1 MIDDETIS
9 AYNTQ
14 VEAYADLTR
23 STSTDPL
30 LVAFMTH
37 VVPGGHILDLGCGP
51 ANAAAEMREHNFE
64 VDAVDASP
72 EMVRLANK
80 THYIGARLATFDDI
94 DGYDTYDGIWAN
106 FSLLHAPVEDFP
118 RHLNALYRALK
129 PGGHFHIGMKL
140 GTGSARDKLGRHY
153 SYYSQSELSDLLNTA
168 GFVVVTASTGED
180 LGLAGDIE
188 PWIALRAHKQAV

>member
-9 AYNTQ
+9 AYNNQ

-37 VVPGGHILDLGCGP
+37 LVPGGHILDLGCGP

-80 THYIGARLATFDDI
+80 THDIGARLASFDDI
-94 DGYDTYDGIWAN
+94 DGYDIYDGIWAN
-106 FSLLHAPVEDFP
+106 FSLLHAPAEDFP
-118 RHLNALYRALK
+118 RHLSALYRALK

-153 SYYSQSELSDLLNTA
+153 CYYSQSELSDLLNTA

-188 PWIALRAHKQAV
+188 AWIALRAHKQAV

>member
-23 STSTDPL
+23 STSPDPH
-30 LVAFMTH
+30 LVAFMAH
-37 VVPGGHILDLGCGP
+37 VVPVGHILDLGCGP

>member
-9 AYNTQ
+9 AYNNQ

-37 VVPGGHILDLGCGP
+37 VVLGGHILDLGCGP

-80 THYIGARLATFDDI
+80 THDIGARLATFDDI

-188 PWIALRAHKQAV
+188 AWIALRAHKQAV

>member
-9 AYNTQ
+9 AYNNQ

-80 THYIGARLATFDDI
+80 THDIGARLATFDDI

-188 PWIALRAHKQAV
+188 AWIALRAHKQAV

>member
-9 AYNTQ
+9 AYNNQ

-23 STSTDPL
+23 STAPDPH
-30 LVAFMTH
+30 LVAFMAH

-80 THYIGARLATFDDI
+80 THDIGARLASFDDI
-94 DGYDTYDGIWAN
+94 DEAGAYDGIWAN
-106 FSLLHAPVEDFP
+106 FSLLHASTEDFP
-118 RHLNALYRALK
+118 RHLAALSRALK
-129 PGGHFHIGMKL
+129 PGGCFHIGMKL

-153 SYYSQSELSDLLNTA
+153 SYYSQPELSDLLNTA
-168 GFVVVTASTGED
+168 GLEVIATSTGED
-180 LGLAGDIE
+180 LGLAGDVE
-188 PWIALRAHKQAV
+188 PWIVLRARKQPV

>member
-80 THYIGARLATFDDI
+80 THDIGARLATFDDI